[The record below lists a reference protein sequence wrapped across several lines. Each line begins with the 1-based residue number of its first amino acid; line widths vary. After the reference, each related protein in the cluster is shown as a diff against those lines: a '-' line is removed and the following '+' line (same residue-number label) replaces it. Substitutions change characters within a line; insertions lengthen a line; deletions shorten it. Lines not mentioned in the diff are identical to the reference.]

1 MRLTSKLLDFVYRAL
16 SADPDAFLAMR
27 LRYAGEMSWSV
38 SDGVLK
44 TEVVG
49 GPGAPLSI
57 GLAAHTFRSLANYLA
72 AQPGY
77 SVPFLDAGAA
87 DLSALALLDGSG
99 NQDASNGDHLSA
111 YRSLLY
117 VYLEP
122 VAVELQEARR
132 QVANA
137 LEQMNLKTADAE
149 WLDEWGGYYGIA
161 RDYAGGEQDADYAN
175 RIVAEVL
182 RPRSNNIAIAEAIR
196 EAFGQHAVVRD
207 VRLWGSAYPRYD
219 GAIKFNAAETHRGQA
234 IPRYGLFDVD
244 VDYDLLSGADMLA
257 YAGNIR
263 KFVEKM
269 RSAGTQVQSL
279 ALRGGSLTDSATI
292 PGDGSAV
299 QTLGVSVLQADSVP
313 SVTESVSVFPVVMA
327 GMSDGVSGSSED
339 AQIDVAYAYSYSG
352 ARSYNGVAMHNSG
365 LVIGES
371 V

>member
-16 SADPDAFLAMR
+16 SADPDAFLALR

-49 GPGAPLSI
+49 GAGAPLSI

-117 VYLEP
+117 AYLEP

-207 VRLWGSAYPRYD
+207 VRLWGDAYPRHD
-219 GAIKFNAAETHRGQA
+219 SAIDHDASETHRGQA
-234 IPRYGLFDVD
+234 IPKYGLFDVD

-257 YAGNIR
+257 YAGNVR

-269 RSAGTQVQSL
+269 RAAGTQVQSL
-279 ALRGGSLTDSATI
+279 ALRGGVLADSVAA
-292 PGDGSAV
+292 PSDGSAV
-299 QTLGVSVLQADSVP
+299 QVLGVTVTQVDDVPAAVETVSVIGVDLAALSDAAGAASD
-313 SVTESVSVFPVVMA
+313 TAALSVS
-327 GMSDGVSGSSED
+327 
-339 AQIDVAYAYSYSG
+339 YAYVYG
-352 ARSYNGVAMHNSG
+352 GERSYNGVARHNAG
-365 LVIGES
+365 ATVGES